1 MNLGLAI
8 NVTVDQQIQ
17 VWNTVGTW
25 LAGIATFA
33 AVVVSLRL
41 AGKAERLRLKVNAG
55 VRLLVRGDG
64 TPAEKQIEISVT
76 NLADRPVTI
85 DSVGWAV
92 GKGKSRQYSLQNVSG
107 PHSSQYPVELAHGK
121 RANFLVSLVDT
132 PEWPKEFANN
142 FVQSGKDRYLDT
154 LVAQVH
160 TSIGKTIE
168 AKAERGLIELIKKSR
183 ADG

>member
-1 MNLGLAI
+1 MTI
-8 NVTVDQQIQ
+8 DQQIQ
-17 VWNTVGTW
+17 LWNVIGTW

-41 AGKAERLRLKVNAG
+41 AGKAERVFLKVSAG

-64 TPAEKQIEISVT
+64 TPPERQIEISVT

-92 GKGKSRQYSLQNVSG
+92 GKGKNRQYCLQNVSG
-107 PHSSQYPVELAHGK
+107 LHSSQYPIELAHGK
-121 RANFLVSLVDT
+121 RASFLVSLVDT
-132 PEWPKEFANN
+132 PDWPREFANN
-142 FVQSGKDRYLDT
+142 FVQSTEDRYINT

-183 ADG
+183 TDRTL